1 MGSRIFFNSLST
13 PLFVSERMPEDRQE
27 DVLFWF
33 MPHNFI
39 QERNHRFMSLKHM
52 LICNV
57 CLIMQGNM
65 QMILSGQSKR
75 TKSIYVQKRESYDR
89 LIQLGASKDVLKP
102 LGFIYEFSRKNTYQN
117 EALICTNS
125 DRIEK
130 DEELIKAL
138 PNMRFHIAAITE
150 MSSKLMRLSQYENV
164 TLYPGASAKKL
175 TFLNINTFCPL

>member
-1 MGSRIFFNSLST
+1 M
-13 PLFVSERMPEDRQE
+13 
-27 DVLFWF
+27 
-33 MPHNFI
+33 
-39 QERNHRFMSLKHM
+39 
-52 LICNV
+52 
-57 CLIMQGNM
+57 
-65 QMILSGQSKR
+65 
-75 TKSIYVQKRESYDR
+75 
-89 LIQLGASKDVLKP
+89 IQLGASKDVLKP

-175 TFLNINTFCPL
+175 SGLFDRCDYYLDINHESEVASAVKKAFLHNQLILGFKETLHNKAYVADEHVFEGHEAMIAFLNKIMGHEPLIKKRLNLQKKIAMSERVTAYTGLLK